1 VNESELLD
9 RLNVRVG
16 DVEADVARLA
26 DELTDVAAGLGNSA
40 PTDAS
45 SEPMYESLD
54 DWVTEYFAPTF
65 GRPLG
70 GEHRWCRRWQEHAE
84 AVGRLEALWRSWEVL
99 RLDPGLGMA
108 TWLVNHL
115 DPQLNRLLDRQGPFG
130 QCSPERHE
138 AQSALPT

>member
-26 DELTDVAAGLGNSA
+26 DELTDVAAALGTTGTA
-40 PTDAS
+40 DLP

-54 DWVTEYFAPTF
+54 EWVREYFAPTF

-70 GEHRWCRRWQEHAE
+70 GEHRWCGRWQEHAE
-84 AVGRLEALWRSWEVL
+84 AAGRLEALWRSWEVL

-108 TWLVNHL
+108 TWFVNHL

-130 QCSPERHE
+130 QCSPDRHGE
-138 AQSALPT
+138 QSPLPE